1 MKENITKRTPT
12 HYKAAYIWGGKN
24 SVQPGNLPHPGNY
37 ESQQRKTN
45 KPLNLKHPSVLH
57 NLKEYIK

>member
-1 MKENITKRTPT
+1 MEENITKRAPT
-12 HYKAAYIWGGKN
+12 RSVHCGYIRGGKN

-57 NLKEYIK
+57 NLEE